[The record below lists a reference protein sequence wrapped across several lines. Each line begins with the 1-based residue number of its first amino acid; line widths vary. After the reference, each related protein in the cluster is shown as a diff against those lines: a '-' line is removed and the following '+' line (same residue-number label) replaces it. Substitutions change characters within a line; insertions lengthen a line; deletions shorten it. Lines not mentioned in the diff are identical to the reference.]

1 MRLWGVA
8 WPRCVQALRPACAR
22 QSSFWW
28 MTLVLAGLSIRADRD
43 RAGMSSVVRVLGLK
57 GTCYRRPQHPELGT
71 V

>member
-1 MRLWGVA
+1 
-8 WPRCVQALRPACAR
+8 
-22 QSSFWW
+22 